1 MGYTFKGPAAE
12 PSATPRHIHITPLS
26 LPLSIYIDPSLSRL
40 LILLALNH
48 FISALPIH
56 FPIASVP
63 IHPPSD
69 RHFPRIMI
77 SFLRLVKGMPC

>member
-12 PSATPRHIHITPLS
+12 PSATPRHIHITTLS
-26 LPLSIYIDPSLSRL
+26 LPLSLYIDPSLSRL
-40 LILLALNH
+40 LILLAFNH